1 MYVNSRNSEGTLV
14 NEAVGGR
21 GGVSADW
28 LFMKKF
34 QVQCSYDVSVYH
46 MLNRKMT
53 NVTHEMQ
60 AFLKIE
66 LLTRCLYMTISGHDL
81 LNTADSYSVTSSAD
95 RIVQTWTPA
104 YGRYFLL
111 GFIWEFRKN
120 R

>member
-46 MLNRKMT
+46 
-53 NVTHEMQ
+53 
-60 AFLKIE
+60 
-66 LLTRCLYMTISGHDL
+66 L